1 MPSAIS
7 DELKAQIRNSLV
19 LEYQQQFGPNY
30 AQYYHKNLKPDPVP
44 ALAQQYNVSCSAVKK
59 IHASIKMIGYLTR
72 LDLNPTPL

>member
-1 MPSAIS
+1 MPRAIS

-19 LEYQQQFGPNY
+19 HEYQQQFGANY
-30 AQYYHKNLKPDPVP
+30 AQCFHKNLKPDPVP
-44 ALAQQYNVSCSAVKK
+44 TIAQQYTVSQSAVKK